1 MRWLDTAFAQAT
13 SNKDIGM
20 VIQIQADMW
29 DQDGASTGK
38 AHLTEYKQFIDKIA
52 TKTTAFAKPVLLIN
66 GDSHN
71 YRSDNPLV
79 PGAACVVEAPATGV
93 VGAPLVAAK
102 DAVACSDA
110 SVASV
115 ASTYHSDVYGTNS
128 ATTDPYANQ
137 PGGYNVPNF
146 HRIVTHT
153 NPANPMEYLKLTVN
167 PNANAANGSS
177 AFGPFSW
184 TRVKP

>member
-1 MRWLDTAFAQAT
+1 
-13 SNKDIGM
+13 
-20 VIQIQADMW
+20 
-29 DQDGASTGK
+29 
-38 AHLTEYKQFIDKIA
+38 
-52 TKTTAFAKPVLLIN
+52 
-66 GDSHN
+66 
-71 YRSDNPLV
+71 
-79 PGAACVVEAPATGV
+79 
-93 VGAPLVAAK
+93 
-102 DAVACSDA
+102 VACSDA
-110 SVASV
+110 TVASV
-115 ASTYHSDVYGTNS
+115 ASTYHKDVYGTPS

>member
-1 MRWLDTAFAQAT
+1 LAF
-13 SNKDIGM
+13 G
-20 VIQIQADMW
+20 
-29 DQDGASTGK
+29 
-38 AHLTEYKQFIDKIA
+38 
-52 TKTTAFAKPVLLIN
+52 KPVLLIN

-71 YRSDNPLV
+71 YRSDNPLL
-79 PGAACVVEAPATGV
+79 PGSTCVVEAPATAT
-93 VGAPLVAAK
+93 VGAALVSATA
-102 DAVACSDA
+102 AVACSDPT
-110 SVASV
+110 VASV
-115 ASTYHSDVYGTNS
+115 AATYHKDVYGTAS

-184 TRVKP
+184 ARVKP

>member
-1 MRWLDTAFAQAT
+1 
-13 SNKDIGM
+13 
-20 VIQIQADMW
+20 
-29 DQDGASTGK
+29 
-38 AHLTEYKQFIDKIA
+38 
-52 TKTTAFAKPVLLIN
+52 LIN

-79 PGAACVVEAPATGV
+79 PGATCVVEAPATAT
-93 VGAPLVAAK
+93 VGAALVPATA
-102 DAVACSDA
+102 AVACSD
-110 SVASV
+110 STVASV
-115 ASTYHSDVYGTNS
+115 AATYHKDVSG

-153 NPANPMEYLKLTVN
+153 NPANPMEYLKLTIN

-184 TRVKP
+184 ARVKP